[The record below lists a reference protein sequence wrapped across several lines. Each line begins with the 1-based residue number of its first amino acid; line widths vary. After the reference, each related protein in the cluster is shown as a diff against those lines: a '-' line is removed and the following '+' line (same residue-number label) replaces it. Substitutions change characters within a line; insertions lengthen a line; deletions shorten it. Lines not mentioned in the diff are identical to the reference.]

1 MIVDSPLVAVPEV
14 PLAPQVREGPEGPR
28 ENLFAPSD
36 AGVAGPPERAPAP
49 SRSVERWL
57 APGRRADDA
66 PRELPMTTLALAEAL
81 LKSPARVLDAL
92 DTRPEVLARLVALA
106 GGALAVSGVGVAS
119 FAGDLQLLAVPLKLT
134 LGTLLCAVICL
145 PSLHVFS
152 CLSGA
157 SQTLRQ
163 TFGALV
169 MGVALMAVLLCG
181 FAPVVWVFA
190 QATSSVAVVGALHLA
205 FFLVSAAL
213 GLSLTRRALSAL
225 NDAPI
230 GASGPWCLMFVAV
243 LLQVAT
249 TLRPLVGPFDGV
261 VLHERMFFL
270 AHWAT
275 CLG

>member
-1 MIVDSPLVAVPEV
+1 MIVETPLIAVPEV
-14 PLAPQVREGPEGPR
+14 PLAPQVPQGPDGRTVPLELR
-28 ENLFAPSD
+28 D
-36 AGVAGPPERAPAP
+36 AAVPDPPERPTAPQ
-49 SRSVERWL
+49 RSLERWL
-57 APGRRADDA
+57 EPRPRAGDA
-66 PRELPMTTLALAEAL
+66 PPELPRTTLALAEAL
-81 LKSPARVLDAL
+81 LKSPARVLAAL
-92 DTRPEVLARLVALA
+92 DERPEVLARLVALTA
-106 GGALAVSGVGVAS
+106 GALLISGVGVAS

-134 LGTLLCAVICL
+134 VGTLLCAVICL

-163 TFGALV
+163 TFGALL

-190 QATSSVAVVGALHLA
+190 QATSSVAVVGALHVA
-205 FFLVSAAL
+205 FFVVSAAL

-225 NDAPI
+225 NDAPV

-243 LLQVAT
+243 LLQVTT
-249 TLRPLVGPFDGV
+249 TLRPIVGPFDGV

-270 AHWAT
+270 AHWAS